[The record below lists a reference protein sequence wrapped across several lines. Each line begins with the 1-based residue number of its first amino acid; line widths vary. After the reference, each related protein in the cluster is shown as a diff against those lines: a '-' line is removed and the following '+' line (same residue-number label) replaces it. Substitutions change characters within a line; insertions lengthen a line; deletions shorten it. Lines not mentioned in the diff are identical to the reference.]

1 MAKRKPAPAPMVRV
15 CWLDASMTVES
26 HWSDGTKPRRP
37 RARDH
42 VCVTVGIL
50 AHIDADFVQVVQT
63 ITDGQHANVVNIPT
77 GMVRGDI
84 EILEAVGKVEHG
96 GAKS

>member
-1 MAKRKPAPAPMVRV
+1 MTRRKAQSAMVRV
-15 CWLDASMTVES
+15 RWVDASMHTEA
-26 HWSDGTKPRRP
+26 HWSDGTKPRKP

-42 VCVTVGIL
+42 VCVSVGL
-50 AHIDADFVQVVQT
+50 LTHLDKDFVQLTQT

-84 EILEAVGKVEHG
+84 EVLEPVGKVER
-96 GAKS
+96 